1 MMKLSLEQI
10 KSIIPHRDP
19 FLFLDEIIE
28 LESLKY
34 AVGIKHITENEF
46 YFKGHFPGKP
56 VVPGVIVVESLAQVG
71 AVILLS
77 DDKYKGKIAYF
88 TGIKNAKFRKS
99 VVPGDLLILKCE
111 LTRIIG
117 SFGFGKAEAYV
128 GDELV
133 CEVEISFAIGS

>member
-1 MMKLSLEQI
+1 MNLTKEQI
-10 KSIIPHRDP
+10 KEIIPHREP

-28 LESLKY
+28 LKSLKT
-34 AVGIKHITENEF
+34 AIGIKHVTEDEY

-77 DDKYKGKIAYF
+77 DEKYKGQIAYF

-99 VVPGDLLILKCE
+99 VVPGDILYLHCE
-111 LTRIIG
+111 LTKIRG
-117 SFGFGKAEAYV
+117 SFGFGSAKAYV
-128 GDELV
+128 KDELV
-133 CEVEISFAIGS
+133 CEVDISFHVGT

>member
-1 MMKLSLEQI
+1 MKLSLEQI